1 MYNKIVLCLAYNQ
14 SQILLQLRNIDKK
27 IIHPGTWGFFSGSI
41 KLNESPEIAI
51 KRELF
56 EELGILSFNKLN
68 FVFRYYDA
76 KTKSLYFVY
85 RLRLPNYKLKLREGL
100 DFEYFKNYEILK
112 KKKSKKIGTYF
123 HCADKRLMKI
133 FLQKSQKKII

>member
-1 MYNKIVLCLAYNQ
+1 VTYIHDNVNSVYNKIVLCLAYNQ

-85 RLRLPNYKLKLREGL
+85 
-100 DFEYFKNYEILK
+100 
-112 KKKSKKIGTYF
+112 
-123 HCADKRLMKI
+123 
-133 FLQKSQKKII
+133 

>member
-123 HCADKRLMKI
+123 HFADNRLMKI
-133 FLQKSQKKII
+133 FLHKFQKKII